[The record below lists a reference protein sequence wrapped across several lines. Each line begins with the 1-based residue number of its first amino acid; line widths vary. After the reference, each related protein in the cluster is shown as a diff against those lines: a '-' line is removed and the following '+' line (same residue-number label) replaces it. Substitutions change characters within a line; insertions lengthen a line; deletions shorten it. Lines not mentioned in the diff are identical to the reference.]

1 MIQSTNR
8 AAWRRYC
15 RACARATDLGV
26 LVNVLEPVRAAS
38 TVDYVRETLGR
49 QIERA
54 KRERARLL
62 AVADD
67 ALHAYYVSTAN

>member
-1 MIQSTNR
+1 
-8 AAWRRYC
+8 
-15 RACARATDLGV
+15 
-26 LVNVLEPVRAAS
+26 
-38 TVDYVRETLGR
+38 VRETLGR